1 MDLRN
6 LGAANLVHG
15 RRSALRSVG
24 MGLAALGA
32 LPLLTSETT
41 AKKRRKKRKK
51 CDKPAGQGNDRC
63 LPQVEACEKVA
74 ARFCQDLTN
83 PDVCLAGLV
92 PCCQPLGTCSG
103 DQSVQC
109 VIDAFTKKV

>member
-6 LGAANLVHG
+6 LDAFTLIQG

-32 LPLLTSETT
+32 LPLLTNESA
-41 AKKRRKKRKK
+41 AKKRGKKRKK
-51 CDKPAGQGNDRC
+51 NPQSSDQEKDRC

-74 ARFCQDLTN
+74 AKFCQNSSDPSL
-83 PDVCLAGLV
+83 CLAGLL
-92 PCCQPLGTCSG
+92 PCCRPLGTCSG
-103 DQSVQC
+103 DQSIQC

>member
-6 LGAANLVHG
+6 LDAATLAHG

-24 MGLAALGA
+24 VGLAALGA
-32 LPLLTSETT
+32 LPLLANETA
-41 AKKRRKKRKK
+41 AKKRGKKRKK
-51 CDKPAGQGNDRC
+51 NPQSPDQETDRC

-74 ARFCQDLTN
+74 ARFCQNSSN
-83 PDVCLAGLV
+83 PSLCLAGLL
-92 PCCQPLGTCSG
+92 PCCRPLGTCSG
-103 DQSVQC
+103 GESVQC

>member
-1 MDLRN
+1 MDPRKLD
-6 LGAANLVHG
+6 AATLAHG

-32 LPLLTSETT
+32 LPLLANETN
-41 AKKRRKKRKK
+41 AKKRGKKRKK
-51 CDKPAGQGNDRC
+51 NPQPVGQETDRC

-74 ARFCQDLTN
+74 AKFCQNSSN
-83 PDVCLAGLV
+83 PSLCLAGLL

-103 DQSVQC
+103 DQSIQC